1 MYKKS
6 NVFPLLL
13 SLAIA
18 SGFASGLVHAAEETA
33 PNKRPVKVIADSR
46 IEVGAP
52 SGNAALPL
60 YVSRD
65 WTVPQPGVTRA
76 VLVFHGRLRDADVY
90 WRSAQKALKASGDT
104 EHTMMIVPQFL
115 ADADIPAHQLPENV
129 LHWEWESWMGGES
142 ANGPASLSS
151 FDAIDAIL
159 MQLSDRKRFPN
170 LKDVVIAGH
179 SGGAQVVQRYAVV
192 GKGEEVLSKLG
203 MHVRYVVANPS
214 SYLYFSEDRP
224 QPAAASC
231 PQFNQWKYGWPGAP
245 AYAKLKTPAAY
256 EDAYAARDVV
266 YLLGTADTNPK
277 HPALDKSCS
286 AETQGPYR
294 FARGSSYFAYMQQ
307 RHPKMVAQRLLKVEG
322 VGHDGDAM
330 FTSACGVAVLFDKGT
345 CEQAGGQ

>member
-1 MYKKS
+1 MYAKS
-6 NVFPLLL
+6 TVFPLLF
-13 SLAIA
+13 SLAII
-18 SGFASGLVHAAEETA
+18 SGATQAAEETA
-33 PNKRPVKVIADSR
+33 PNKRPVKVVADSR
-46 IEVGAP
+46 IDVSTFLGR
-52 SGNAALPL
+52 GLLPL

-65 WTVPQPGVTRA
+65 WNAPQPEVTRA

-90 WRSAQKALKASGDT
+90 WRSAQKALKASGDA

-129 LHWEWESWMGGES
+129 LHWEWESWMGGEN
-142 ANGPASLSS
+142 ANGPAALSS

-159 MQLSDRKRFPN
+159 AQLSDRKRFPN

-192 GKGEEVLSKLG
+192 GKGEEALSKLG

-231 PQFNQWKYGWPGAP
+231 PQFNQWKYGWPDAP
-245 AYAKLKTPAAY
+245 AYARLKTPAAY
-256 EDAYAARDVV
+256 EEAYAARDVV
-266 YLLGTADTNPK
+266 YLLGTADTNPR

-294 FARGSSYFAYMQQ
+294 FARGNSYFAYMQQ
-307 RHPKMVAQRLLKVEG
+307 RHPKMSTQRLLKVEG

-330 FTSACGVAVLFDKGT
+330 FTSACGVSVLFDKGV
-345 CEQAGGQ
+345 CEQAAAK